1 MYPLGMTGAPKEN
14 KEPETVHR
22 LRELFPWIDHL
33 KEIGV
38 TAIYIG
44 PLFESS
50 THGYDTKDYKKVDR
64 RLGIMKISKNLSDW
78 HMKMGSAWSWT
89 VFSIIPE
96 ESFLHFRISRKT
108 ENILRTAA
116 GIKE

>member
-1 MYPLGMTGAPKEN
+1 MGKWYNEAVFYHMYPLGMTGAPKEN

-50 THGYDTKDYKKVDR
+50 THGYDCACHPGTR
-64 RLGIMKISKNLSDW
+64 NSLLS
-78 HMKMGSAWSWT
+78 A
-89 VFSIIPE
+89 FI
-96 ESFLHFRISRKT
+96 R
-108 ENILRTAA
+108 N
-116 GIKE
+116 

>member
-1 MYPLGMTGAPKEN
+1 MGKWYNEAVFYHMYPLGMTGAPKEN

-44 PLFESS
+44 CSFISEAC
-50 THGYDTKDYKKVDR
+50 DFV
-64 RLGIMKISKNLSDW
+64 LG
-78 HMKMGSAWSWT
+78 
-89 VFSIIPE
+89 V
-96 ESFLHFRISRKT
+96 RISFDSFSH
-108 ENILRTAA
+108 
-116 GIKE
+116 

>member
-1 MYPLGMTGAPKEN
+1 MGKWYNEAVFYHMYPLGMTGAPKEN

-33 KEIGV
+33 K
-38 TAIYIG
+38 
-44 PLFESS
+44 
-50 THGYDTKDYKKVDR
+50 
-64 RLGIMKISKNLSDW
+64 NLSDW
-78 HMKMGSAWSWT
+78 HMKMGSAWLWT